1 MLQEISLR
9 SRYPVFRGPGWF
21 PTPATQLPRR
31 FRPYPWISW
40 SPTPAA
46 SRRPDSEVKDMR
58 LTNRKLKRREEG
70 NALLEFAAVSIV
82 VIPLFFG
89 MVGAGIQ
96 LGRMNEA
103 VQICRDAGHM
113 YARGVDFSQTANQNI
128 LASLALGTGMTATG
142 GNAVVIMSQISQIYS
157 ADCTAAGLTS
167 GECTNLGQ
175 LVFINQLVTGNASLR
190 ASNYG
195 TPPSGMV
202 NSLGNI
208 SAANY
213 LTVASLVAT

>member
-1 MLQEISLR
+1 
-9 SRYPVFRGPGWF
+9 
-21 PTPATQLPRR
+21 
-31 FRPYPWISW
+31 
-40 SPTPAA
+40 
-46 SRRPDSEVKDMR
+46 MR

-213 LTVASLVAT
+213 LTVASLVATGSLSSELTAAGLTLNDGDVAYVTEFYESMPDLTFLGTSGSSGVYVKAVF